1 MATKVHFQRVSSN
14 AKTGPIPV
22 TMSQKDTCPDNCQL
36 KGSGCY
42 AESGNVNIH
51 WQRLSDGRYDS
62 NDKVTDWGGLCA
74 NVKALPKGQLWRHNS
89 AGDLYHYKQFIDK
102 NNVVSLTM
110 ANIGRRGFT
119 YTHHKVIG
127 RSEVAKHNRVV
138 INMANKNG
146 FTINLSADNLA
157 MADAYV
163 KLGVAPVVV
172 ILPEN
177 SPTIQQTPDG
187 NTVVVCPAITSDKVT
202 CSTCGICAKSDRR
215 SIIGFPVHGTG
226 KKKAGK
232 VFMMKAAPNGAL
244 KAG

>member
-14 AKTGPIPV
+14 VKTGPIPV
-22 TMSQKDTCPDNCQL
+22 TMSQKNTCPDNCQL

-51 WQRLSDGRYDS
+51 WSRLSDGRYDD
-62 NDKVTDWGGLCA
+62 NAKVTDWSGLCD

-89 AGDLYHYKQFIDK
+89 AGDLPHTAQAIDRD
-102 NNVVSLTM
+102 NIVSLTM
-110 ANIGRRGFT
+110 ANMGRRGFT

-127 RSEVAKHNRVV
+127 RSEVAKHNRSV
-138 INMANKNG
+138 INMANANG
-146 FTINLSADNLA
+146 FTVNLSADNLA

-163 KLGVAPVVV
+163 KLGIAPVVV
-172 ILPEN
+172 ILPED
-177 SPTIQQTPDG
+177 SPTIQITPG
-187 NTVVVCPAITSDKVT
+187 GHTVVVCPAITSDKVA
-202 CSTCGICAKSDRR
+202 CSTCGICAKSDRK

-232 VFMMKAAPNGAL
+232 VFML
-244 KAG
+244 KSIKG